1 MDGDMN
7 DIFQKINSIMSDKE
21 TADNLKNIID
31 NFNTSSQDKSQTSED
46 NSEHS
51 SNNDF
56 PNFDIDTFLRLKKIM
71 DGMNSSKNDS
81 RTNLLLSLKPY
92 LTDSKKEKIDQYIR
106 FLKIASVVES
116 MNFTGGDEK
125 NE

>member
-116 MNFTGGDEK
+116 MNLTGGDEK

>member
-1 MDGDMN
+1 
-7 DIFQKINSIMSDKE
+7 MSDKE

-56 PNFDIDTFLRLKKIM
+56 PNFDIDTFPRLKKIM
-71 DGMNSSKNDS
+71 
-81 RTNLLLSLKPY
+81 
-92 LTDSKKEKIDQYIR
+92 E
-106 FLKIASVVES
+106 IA
-116 MNFTGGDEK
+116 NGK
-125 NE
+125 